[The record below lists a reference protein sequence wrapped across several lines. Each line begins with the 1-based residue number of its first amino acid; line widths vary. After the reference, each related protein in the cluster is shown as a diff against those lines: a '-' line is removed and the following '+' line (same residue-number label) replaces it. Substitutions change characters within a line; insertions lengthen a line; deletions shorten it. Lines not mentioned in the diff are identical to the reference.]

1 MSSLSL
7 SLSLSRLMMESV
19 AKERNGPPCRGEPP
33 LEWIAEE
40 RRGGKDV
47 RV

>member
-1 MSSLSL
+1 
-7 SLSLSRLMMESV
+7 MMESV